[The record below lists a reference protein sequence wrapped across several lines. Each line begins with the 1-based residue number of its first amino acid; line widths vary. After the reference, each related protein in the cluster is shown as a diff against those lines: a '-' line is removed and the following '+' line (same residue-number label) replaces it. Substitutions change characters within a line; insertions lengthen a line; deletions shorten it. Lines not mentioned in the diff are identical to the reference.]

1 MKTKRLFMLTLALLL
16 CCGTLVPAAESPA
29 QEAPEYL
36 FREDFAQLTAINMST
51 AKEDV
56 AAAGGLVGLNATPVI
71 PVEDGAIVLR
81 SANNQFVD
89 LQFWNTELET
99 ITGDFTLSLR
109 LLPSAAGLRCDHF
122 IDFRKDTGSSMTQY
136 IRVSAGRVQ
145 IFNDPANAG
154 AKVESEPLP
163 VGEYSSVELF
173 FGYDQDAGIY
183 SSLTLWVNGVF
194 VGERDLTGDAMT
206 GISHFRMF
214 RYHNSDIRIRDLC
227 MAKGNRFLA
236 DNGVHFYGVQETAA
250 ENGSFSARFA
260 VLLDRTASYTAAGVR
275 LSAEVTEN
283 GESRSIPQK
292 TVSVSMLWESLNAQE
307 GTDITRLEAPE
318 GSCFA
323 AVVLRGIPAGGTV
336 TFTVTPY
343 AVTAGGRTVE
353 AQSYTV
359 TYENGVFAGLEA
371 IA

>member
-136 IRVSAGRVQ
+136 IRVSAGRV
-145 IFNDPANAG
+145 
-154 AKVESEPLP
+154 
-163 VGEYSSVELF
+163 
-173 FGYDQDAGIY
+173 
-183 SSLTLWVNGVF
+183 
-194 VGERDLTGDAMT
+194 
-206 GISHFRMF
+206 
-214 RYHNSDIRIRDLC
+214 
-227 MAKGNRFLA
+227 
-236 DNGVHFYGVQETAA
+236 
-250 ENGSFSARFA
+250 
-260 VLLDRTASYTAAGVR
+260 
-275 LSAEVTEN
+275 
-283 GESRSIPQK
+283 
-292 TVSVSMLWESLNAQE
+292 
-307 GTDITRLEAPE
+307 
-318 GSCFA
+318 
-323 AVVLRGIPAGGTV
+323 
-336 TFTVTPY
+336 
-343 AVTAGGRTVE
+343 
-353 AQSYTV
+353 
-359 TYENGVFAGLEA
+359 
-371 IA
+371 